1 MSQRKAK
8 VEHALRDV
16 LSDLVRREVRDP
28 RVARAGLVS
37 ITRVEL
43 NVDFSVADVYISVVG
58 PGGVSS
64 PQAEIAVA
72 ALVRAA
78 KFLRGPTGRALN
90 LAHPPELRFLL
101 DESAV
106 MQERI
111 RAVLLEDEAKARAAG
126 REVESSVPVRP
137 AERRAAA
144 AAAATAARAAI
155 ASGASNA
162 VGAGNAAGAASAAG
176 AGSAAGD
183 GNAVG
188 AESAAAVEPAARTAG
203 AEPEPR
209 AARGGEE

>member
-28 RVARAGLVS
+28 RVAKAGLIS

-43 NVDFSVADVYISVVG
+43 NVDFSVANVYISVVG
-58 PGGVSS
+58 PGGGSS
-64 PQAEIAVA
+64 PQAEVAVA
-72 ALVRAA
+72 ALARAA
-78 KFLRGPTGRALN
+78 KFLRGPAGRQLN

-126 REVESSVPVRP
+126 REVESSEPVRP
-137 AERRAAA
+137 AVRRAAA
-144 AAAATAARAAI
+144 AAAA
-155 ASGASNA
+155 
-162 VGAGNAAGAASAAG
+162 VEAGGMGPASAA
-176 AGSAAGD
+176 APATAPLAAQ
-183 GNAVG
+183 A
-188 AESAAAVEPAARTAG
+188 AG
-203 AEPEPR
+203 AEP
-209 AARGGEE
+209 AAHGGDE